1 MSFQS
6 KRAIHLSNARKRRRQ
21 SGIGRLFAVLHDD
34 DEESGD
40 NGDESG
46 HDEIVD
52 ESDDGKTTDDEHS
65 NVMEE
70 AEESFPRCDNCS
82 RMGIELHGIEKENV
96 NFRLKFSCVKKKEF
110 VAMEQLFLCNECRTM
125 LTDKSQSVR
134 PDVVWPSFV
143 RKALEQH
150 GTRAWVM
157 LPQKW
162 REWWLDF
169 AVVRQSLNVGILQ
182 PPLKVA
188 ELSKEHVEFCEM
200 MGNLGETSF
209 RRFKATVEATL
220 AVPRVRC
227 PWGCSEF
234 VGRTNSMP
242 LDVFFSGYLDG
253 LLTYT
258 KSKNSFTCVRGFRQD
273 LFEGQVEIL
282 SNPSWKCMPAIVD
295 DGAGPKFQSCRFH
308 TSKDRMK
315 YLHPPRNPTGHLSFS
330 DDNNFSQ
337 VVAVPRTV
345 RAFRSN
351 KFTNSYQINKA
362 LGSYSGLDTMNLTTE
377 LYNTQERSAL
387 GVHRTVIT
395 MSGRPDFKN
404 FVQDFKANRCKTEL
418 DTVGCDSL
426 LQNSKTML
434 REGLD
439 LEKQAAGSTFVP
451 LREAFEQIQTSKLH
465 GGSRTIVTTEEKE
478 VAFVPPW
485 PRRLH
490 QVMTVGDRHGDTF
503 EVYGG
508 FQGEQNSHKWLM
520 CNLMHVVPEI
530 WAEIEQNCTSEAR
543 WEGWALGFV
552 YYKIVHKLY
561 GKRRG
566 KGNNPFK
573 ATDCKVQKLESVWSG
588 FETMRTRGDW
598 SFTCSFLSRLL
609 MYPSICVTKNYPAT
623 VETRLKVVIIVY
635 DPMETETAEIRE
647 TLGSLRL
654 RVIAT
659 TEKGSR
665 EMFVR
670 RASPCESYWR
680 CASMGNRSNVRKD
693 YRDPQLVM
701 REERKHWKVLVY
713 CDEENLEEL
722 RGFRETMIRLN
733 GGQTAVHC
741 IHHNLPLVTSPF
753 HSRNACSTQGCSR
766 ICSLICPSASCCVGF
781 CKDHGTEKEDDC
793 SSSNDSDYEF
803 KEMHDV
809 PLLKDDESFS
819 SAESELS
826 FKDSSPRRE
835 ELSDLHGLD
844 GLSESSF
851 DDGSDDGSLNSS
863 KSFRSDSTGDFLTW
877 AAEDEEGGFGDEISS
892 HEESNVEEDFGDM
905 PITNAGKP
913 SATFDL
919 AGLIKTGKMIPNHVL
934 LNTDG
939 NLLIRCRKNIRATT
953 AARHFLQTLVAT
965 SPEKVHPLAYP
976 EAMLNPSLFYYALP
990 DGSMAGAIPVSLL
1003 QDRNV
1008 LASSGVASLYDMART
1023 RLLDPSL
1030 LSSTNSVY
1038 QCFMWDMVANLSLRG
1053 VSPEVFWRRGFIGVP
1068 GYDGFTSAA
1077 TNEPL
1082 YDSQYIDS
1090 RAAVNQLAAANGKR
1104 ACDLFFTFTCN
1115 QTMTMGVRLLT
1126 EWTRSEEAIDI
1137 VRREAVAVG
1146 CQIEESDLK
1155 ERDAIAKALEESSC
1169 AYVVRCWNEIVQ
1181 VFLKYLQFGKDSPF
1195 RNVGGGIENIFDRGE
1210 IQSDVDGKVPHHH
1223 LLIYLRSKA
1232 KNSEEILSVLE
1243 LIRGSA
1249 ENLFTEEEWKQ
1260 AKEKGFVAEG
1270 DLYEDFMRQVEQLL
1284 HHHCTSRC
1292 MVKTRCQNTDGS
1304 FVWSTER
1311 KCKQPDI
1318 RLASP
1323 SPSIHCF
1330 KNVEVNHSEEAIQ
1343 CMLWLGL
1350 TREERDPNT
1359 GALLF
1364 RPLEK
1369 YKFLQSKKHFPPCF
1383 STTGPFSPAN
1393 PFLFAMLMSAINLQY
1408 CTTYVLLRYLTKYVA
1423 SMDKAV
1429 KFQVKASDDGHFPLE
1444 STDDHNTKITGNRL
1458 EAEKRKAT
1466 PFRLEGRNL
1475 SMAELLM
1482 QMLKYP
1488 MITTTFKFEYI
1499 PTQNMAARPMLK
1511 RTPVIQKLKA
1521 TGQVPVYARRHT
1533 DLNAGTTFP
1542 GYRARKSQEFAAY
1555 RNFDNYQ
1562 RVLFL
1567 DSFFQPGSLDK
1578 VTIFGLRPPEL
1589 RWVDKLSLYF
1599 SIFARKPLKGY
1610 HAKDVD
1616 AQATHLIPLL
1626 HQDQRKCPWIDAT
1639 GNQIY
1644 IRAAGIQKALRYLR
1658 DMDHGYVAKY
1668 FVSVTN
1674 HVDFVRL
1681 LEDLN
1686 TVFFGATRTQTRHNI
1701 NEGEEMRKR
1710 FTLEEKSETY
1720 TQLPIYWYRT
1730 TRASDTENFLYH
1742 LLLSM
1747 GRFTTELELLSQGSL
1762 KKAFQS
1768 AGLLTYSIDSAKKEK
1783 SIQQLATNYVVEQLS
1798 HHPMGTRYLDTE
1810 LVTAVRTLNDF
1821 LLNDAIF
1828 SASVPS
1834 ALFTKIR
1841 TECLEDIET
1850 YCYRTQLNLVE
1861 SFSRNLSTVF
1871 DVRLLP
1877 TITELFPSEGEYAGD
1892 FSPFNLPRNEHQSQ
1906 LSFEEHTKGYEIAGK
1921 MVDHYQKGSLYRT
1934 KSLALVGGGGV
1945 GKSMAA
1951 RTNGLWFLTKGL
1963 TVVCTTLM
1971 GKRASEFGSE
1981 HLHIRFKLRAANS
1994 GCSIAQRAEEAIRN
2008 LLKDPKRYELL
2019 RRMDIL
2025 IIDEL
2030 GQIDAATLAVI
2041 DLILR
2046 RIRKSTH
2053 FFGGVVVL
2061 ATMDVKQLRPIKGL
2075 PPVMMPSMLSTF
2087 LFHQFLVPLRTADAV
2102 LQRIQ
2107 EITRLDAG
2115 ELDKSETKH
2124 EFIRLISDNCMF
2136 VESLADSKIPANA
2149 TYCFPRR
2156 APCRVAEQKV
2166 LERLRRQHEG
2176 AWRWKTATDW
2186 EETQLAAYPVPASAV
2201 TSKALDTEGK
2211 TPQVISFFPGAA
2223 YEVTFNDPSGT
2234 FYQSQICVMTDVPS
2248 QEAIDAFELVELL
2261 RAPPGIDELPAC
2273 TDRESLSS
2281 AGWISIKVGKEPER
2295 RRALGQNGLFG
2306 FREQYG
2312 LKHRIS
2318 STIHAIMGSAAAF
2331 LVTQI
2336 GITEDDSLWEAAQ
2349 VVVLL
2354 SRTHF
2359 AKDICFVGEACVVAK
2374 ALYEALLSGDQYSE
2388 FINHVLKSLL
2398 TSECGQF
2405 SLALEH
2411 QFPYRMK
2418 DWQLPKKG
2426 NLCCY
2431 FLLSLGDRKTT
2442 YIGQTENLARRFNSH
2457 NSRMGGSKSTNR
2469 LHLKPWAILGYVEGF
2484 DSRNE
2489 LQEFEKQWQLKI
2501 EIEQTKAR
2509 GNLRPK
2515 ERFNLCRNMCKEGQR
2530 VRMCIGETHN

>member
-1 MSFQS
+1 MPFKS
-6 KRAIHLSNARKRRRQ
+6 KKAIHLSDARKRRRD
-21 SGIGRLFAVLHDD
+21 SSIGRLFPGLNDGDD
-34 DEESGD
+34 DLSINEDASDHG
-40 NGDESG
+40 
-46 HDEIVD
+46 EIP
-52 ESDDGKTTDDEHS
+52 SDSDHGNDHEHS
-65 NVMEE
+65 NAMEG

-82 RMGIELHGIEKENV
+82 RTGVDLCQVDKENI
-96 NFRLKFSCVKKKEF
+96 NFRLKFSCMKKSEF
-110 VAMEQLFLCNECRTM
+110 AAMAHLFLCNECETM
-125 LTDKSQSVR
+125 LTDKSLSAR
-134 PDVVWPSFV
+134 PDLVWPAFV
-143 RKALEQH
+143 RKILEQH
-150 GTRAWVM
+150 GTHAWIM

-169 AVVRQSLNVGILQ
+169 AVMRQSLDVGVLQ

-188 ELSKEHVEFCEM
+188 ELSKEHVEFREV
-200 MGNLGETSF
+200 MGNLEETGF
-209 RRFKATVEATL
+209 REFKATVEAAL
-220 AVPRVRC
+220 SVPLVRC

-234 VGRTNSMP
+234 VGRTNPMP

-253 LLTYT
+253 IPTFT
-258 KSKNSFTCVRGFRQD
+258 KSKNSFICSRGFRQD
-273 LFEGQVEIL
+273 LFEGQVDIL
-282 SNPSWKCMPAIVD
+282 SNPLWKCMPTIVD
-295 DGAGPKFQSCRFH
+295 DGSGPKFQCCRFH

-315 YLHPPRNPTGHLSFS
+315 YLHPPRNPTGHLSFP

-345 RAFRSN
+345 RAFQSN

-377 LYNTQERSAL
+377 LYNTHERTAL
-387 GVHRTVIT
+387 GVHRSIVTI
-395 MSGRPDFKN
+395 SGRPDFQN
-404 FVQDFKANRCKTEL
+404 FVEDFKANRCKTVL
-418 DTVGCDSL
+418 DTLGCDSL
-426 LQNSKTML
+426 LQKSQIML
-434 REGLD
+434 QEGLD
-439 LEKQAAGSTFVP
+439 LEKEAAGSTFVP

-465 GGSRTIVTTEEKE
+465 GGSRTIVTAEEKE
-478 VAFVPPW
+478 VAFFPSW

-490 QVMTVGDRHGDTF
+490 QVMTVGDKYGDIF
-503 EVYGG
+503 QLYGG
-508 FQGEQNSHKWLM
+508 FQGELNSHKWLM
-520 CNLMHVVPEI
+520 CNLMHMVPEI
-530 WAEIEQNCTSEAR
+530 WAEIEHNCISEAR

-552 YYKIVHKLY
+552 YHKIVHNFY
-561 GKRRG
+561 GKTRG

-573 ATDCKVQKLESVWSG
+573 AAECKAQKLEIVWSA
-588 FETMRTRGDW
+588 FETMRTRQGDW
-598 SFTCSFLSRLL
+598 SFTHSFISHLL
-609 MYPSICVTKNYPAT
+609 MYPSINVAKNYPAT
-623 VETRLKVVIIVY
+623 VERGQKVVIIIY
-635 DPMETETAEIRE
+635 DPMETETVEIRDS
-647 TLGSLRL
+647 LGSLRL

-659 TEKGSR
+659 TEKGGR

-670 RASPCESYWR
+670 RAYPCESYWH
-680 CASMGNRSNVRKD
+680 CASTGNRSNVRKD

-701 REERKHWKVLVY
+701 REERKHWKALVY

-733 GGQTAVHC
+733 GGQFAIKCIDHC
-741 IHHNLPLVTSPF
+741 LPLVTSPF
-753 HSRNACSTQGCSR
+753 HCRNVCASQGCSR
-766 ICSLICPSASCCVGF
+766 RCLLICPSTSCNVGF
-781 CKDHGTEKEDDC
+781 CKEHGIEEEDDC
-793 SSSNDSDYEF
+793 SGSYDSDYEF
-803 KEMHDV
+803 KEVPDL
-809 PLLKDDESFS
+809 PLLENDESS
-819 SAESELS
+819 STSESELS
-826 FKDSSPRRE
+826 SDDLLLERE
-835 ELSDLHGLD
+835 ELPDLYGLD
-844 GLSESSF
+844 GLPESSL
-851 DDGSDDGSLNSS
+851 DDESSNGSLSS
-863 KSFRSDSTGDFLTW
+863 LKSFCSVSTGNFLTW
-877 AAEDEEGGFGDEISS
+877 AAEDNEEGFGDEISS
-892 HEESNVEEDFGDM
+892 HAESNDEEDLGDM
-905 PITNAGKP
+905 PTTNAGKP
-913 SATFDL
+913 SVTFDL
-919 AGLIKTGKMIPNHVL
+919 NGLIKAGKMIPNHVI

-939 NLLIRCRKNIRATT
+939 NLLIRTRKNMRATT

-965 SPEKVHPLAYP
+965 SPKKVHPLAYP
-976 EAMLNPSLFYYALP
+976 EAMLNPSLFYYALS

-1003 QDRNV
+1003 QDRDV

-1053 VSPEVFWRRGFIGVP
+1053 VSAEVFWRRGFIGVP
-1068 GYDGFTSAA
+1068 GYDGLTSAA

-1082 YDSQYIDS
+1082 YDYQYIDS

-1104 ACDLFFTFTCN
+1104 SCDLFFTFTCN
-1115 QTMTMGVRLLT
+1115 QTKTMGVHLLT
-1126 EWTRSEEAIDI
+1126 TWARSEEAINA
-1137 VRREAVAVG
+1137 VRRGAIASG
-1146 CQIEESDLK
+1146 CGIEETDLK

-1169 AYVVRCWNEIVQ
+1169 TYVVRCWNEMVQ
-1181 VFLKYLQFGKDSPF
+1181 VFLKYLQFGRDSPF
-1195 RNVGGGIENIFDRGE
+1195 KKVGGGIEDIFDRGE
-1210 IQSDVDGKVPHHH
+1210 IQSEMDGKVPHHH
-1223 LLIYLRSKA
+1223 LLIYLRTKP
-1232 KNSEEILSVLE
+1232 KKPEEIMAVLE

-1249 ENLFTEEEWKQ
+1249 ENLFTEEEWKE
-1260 AKEKGFVAEG
+1260 AKQKGFVAEG
-1270 DLYEDFMRQVEQLL
+1270 DLYEDFMRQVVQLL
-1284 HHHCTSRC
+1284 HHYCTSRC
-1292 MVKTRCQNTDGS
+1292 MVKTRHQNADGT
-1304 FVWSTER
+1304 FDWSMER

-1330 KNVEVNHSEEAIQ
+1330 KNIEVNHSEEAIQ

-1350 TREERDPNT
+1350 TKEERDPET

-1369 YKFLQSKKHFPPCF
+1369 YSFLHSQKHFPPCY
-1383 STTGPFSPAN
+1383 SITGPFSPAN

-1429 KFQVKASDDGHFPLE
+1429 KFQVKASDDDHFPLE
-1444 STDDHNTKITGNRL
+1444 STDDNNTKITGNRL

-1466 PFRLEGRNL
+1466 SFRLEGRNL
-1475 SMAELLM
+1475 SMAELIM

-1499 PTQNMAARPMLK
+1499 PTQNMANRPILK
-1511 RTPVIQKLKA
+1511 KTPLIQKLKA
-1521 TGQVPVYARRHT
+1521 TGQVPVYARRQT

-1542 GYRARKSQEFAAY
+1542 CYRARKSQKFPSC
-1555 RNFDNYQ
+1555 RNFDSYQ
-1562 RVLFL
+1562 QVLFL
-1567 DSFFQPGSLDK
+1567 DSIFQPGSLDK
-1578 VTIFGLRPPEL
+1578 VAIFGLRPPEL

-1599 SIFARKPLKGY
+1599 TVFTRKPLKSY

-1616 AQATHLIPLL
+1616 AQATYLMTLL
-1626 HQDQRKCPWIDAT
+1626 HHDQRKCPWIDGT

-1644 IRAAGIQKALRYLR
+1644 IKVTGIQKALCYLR
-1658 DMDHGYVAKY
+1658 EMDHEYVMKY
-1668 FVSVTN
+1668 FASATN
-1674 HVDFVRL
+1674 HVGFVRI

-1686 TVFFGATRTQTRHNI
+1686 VVFFGSERIQTRHFI
-1701 NEGEEMRKR
+1701 NEGEEMKKR
-1710 FTLEEKSETY
+1710 FTLEKKSDTY
-1720 TQLPIYWYRT
+1720 TQLSIYWYRT
-1730 TRASDTENFLYH
+1730 TKASATESFLYH

-1768 AGLLTYSIDSAKKEK
+1768 AGLFTCSVNRVEMEK
-1783 SIQQLATNYVVEQLS
+1783 SVQQLATNYVVKQLS
-1798 HHPMGTRYLDTE
+1798 HHPMGTRYLNTE
-1810 LVTAVRTLNDF
+1810 LVTAVRTLNNF
-1821 LLNDAIF
+1821 FLNDAIV

-1850 YCYRTQLNLVE
+1850 YYHKTQRTLAE
-1861 SFSRNLSTVF
+1861 SFLKHLSTVF
-1871 DVRLLP
+1871 DVKLLP
-1877 TITELFPSEGEYAGD
+1877 TMAELFPSQGTYTGG
-1892 FSPFNLPRNEHQSQ
+1892 FSPFDLPKNEHQSQ
-1906 LSFEEHTKGYEIAGK
+1906 LSFEEHTKGYKMAEQ

-1951 RTNGLWFLTKGL
+1951 RVNGVWFLSKGL

-1981 HLHIRFKLRAANS
+1981 HLHIRFKLSVAS
-1994 GCSIAQRAEEAIRN
+1994 IGHSIAQRAETAIRN

-2019 RRMDIL
+2019 RRMDVL
-2025 IIDEL
+2025 VIDEL
-2030 GQIDAATLAVI
+2030 GQVDAATLAVL

-2046 RIRKSTH
+2046 RIRTSTH
-2053 FFGGVVVL
+2053 FFGGVIVL
-2061 ATMDVKQLRPIKGL
+2061 ATMDVKQLKPIKGF
-2075 PPVMMPSMLSTF
+2075 PPVMMPSMQSTF
-2087 LFHQFLVPLRTADAV
+2087 LFHQFVVPLRTTDSV

-2115 ELDKSETKH
+2115 ELNKAEIKH
-2124 EFIRLISDNCMF
+2124 EFIRLISNNCKF
-2136 VESLADSKIPANA
+2136 VESLADPGIPANA
-2149 TYCFPRR
+2149 TYCFPRHG
-2156 APCRVAEQKV
+2156 PCRMAEQQV
-2166 LERLRRQHEG
+2166 LERLRRQHQG
-2176 AWRWKTATDW
+2176 TWRFKTATDW

-2211 TPQVISFFPGAA
+2211 TPQVLSFFPGAA

-2234 FYQSQICVMTDVPS
+2234 FYQSQLCIMTNVPS
-2248 QEAIDAFELVELL
+2248 QETIDAFELIELL
-2261 RAPPGIDELPAC
+2261 RAPSGIDELPVD
-2273 TDRESLSS
+2273 TNRESLLS
-2281 AGWISIKVGKEPER
+2281 AGWILIKVGKEPER
-2295 RRALGQNGLFG
+2295 RRALGQNGLSG

-2336 GITEDDSLWEAAQ
+2336 GITEEDGLWEAAQ

-2359 AKDICFVGEACVVAK
+2359 AGDICFVGEARVVAR
-2374 ALYEALLSGDQYSE
+2374 ALYEALLHGDQYSE
-2388 FINHVLKSLL
+2388 FINHVLQSLL

-2411 QFPYRMK
+2411 HFPYRMK

-2431 FLLSLGDRKTT
+2431 FLLSLGNRTTT
-2442 YIGQTENLARRFNSH
+2442 YIGQTGNLARRFNSH

-2469 LHLKPWAILGYVEGF
+2469 LHLKPWAIIGYIEGF
-2484 DSRNE
+2484 DSSDE
-2489 LQEFEKQWQLKI
+2489 MQQFEKQWQLKV
-2501 EIEQTKAR
+2501 EIEQAKAR
-2509 GNLRPK
+2509 GNLGPK
-2515 ERFNLCRNMCKEGQR
+2515 ERFNLCRNMCKEGHR
-2530 VRMCIGETHN
+2530 IRMCIE